1 MGALLAQN
9 LQLSV
14 VGRMMWAM
22 TTSSRNRSKF
32 DSRTDSGFAYLRAR
46 TLPQLLAILGASVIA
61 PWGLFA
67 VTPTP
72 SNGLPPILELL
83 YLSPIVAVL
92 ALVIPRFPL
101 GRERILLVGI
111 YAALVNYALAD
122 FAYMY
127 WSMSQRS
134 PGSFSE
140 PLSHIDAA
148 YFALGSFTT
157 AGSSISALSAD
168 ARAMAT
174 AQLALGFGAVVVGA
188 ALVLGSR
195 RPAASAAQPS
205 ESSRAAN
212 Q

>member
-1 MGALLAQN
+1 M
-9 LQLSV
+9 
-14 VGRMMWAM
+14 
-22 TTSSRNRSKF
+22 
-32 DSRTDSGFAYLRAR
+32 
-46 TLPQLLAILGASVIA
+46 
-61 PWGLFA
+61 
-67 VTPTP
+67 
-72 SNGLPPILELL
+72 
-83 YLSPIVAVL
+83 
-92 ALVIPRFPL
+92 
-101 GRERILLVGI
+101 
-111 YAALVNYALAD
+111 NYALAD